1 MDFPQQISQDF
12 EVVNTTTTKDQLEAF
27 WDKTRKRNNMFFL
40 KDYIH
45 DIDYAGLVQNIPYHL
60 FEDPDLVEES
70 ND

>member
-1 MDFPQQISQDF
+1 
-12 EVVNTTTTKDQLEAF
+12 
-27 WDKTRKRNNMFFL
+27 L

-45 DIDYAGLVQNIPYHL
+45 DIDYAGLVESIPYHL